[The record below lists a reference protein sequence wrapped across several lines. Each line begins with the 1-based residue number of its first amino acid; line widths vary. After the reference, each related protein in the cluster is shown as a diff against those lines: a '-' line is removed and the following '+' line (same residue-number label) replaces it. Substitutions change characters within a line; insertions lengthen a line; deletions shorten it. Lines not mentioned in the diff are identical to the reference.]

1 MKSRI
6 RFLAAGVIGLV
17 FLAIAVDL
25 LWPRTL
31 PSMRE
36 QRCSNWSD
44 LWSELQQRE
53 PSWTLWSSRADLY
66 RKLLGMRSL
75 EPGHYP
81 FDRPVSTWTW
91 LRTMHAGRQTPVR
104 LVLGKFRT
112 KAQLASFLSRKLR
125 PDSTQWAQ
133 MLQDTFQFDSVS
145 LGPELQ
151 MALYLPNTYEMYW
164 TVEPKVF
171 QSRMLKEFKVF
182 WSSLRMAQAER
193 LGLHPLEVI
202 TLASIV
208 EEETQFKPER
218 PVVAGVYLNRLRMGM
233 PLQADPTLK
242 FAAQDFALRRIGKN
256 QIAISSPYNTYKVKG
271 LPPGPICT
279 PSADAIDAVLQ
290 GQTHSFLYFCA
301 DPTQPG
307 THRFAATW
315 SQHQQNAG
323 AYHRWL
329 NRRGIR

>member
-17 FLAIAVDL
+17 FLVIAVDL

-112 KAQLASFLSRKLR
+112 KAQLASFLSRKLM
-125 PDSTQWAQ
+125 PDSTLWIQ
-133 MLQDTFQFDSVS
+133 MLQDSFRYDSVS

-164 TVEPKVF
+164 TVEPRAF
-171 QSRMLKEFKVF
+171 QSRMLMELVLF
-182 WSSLRMAQAER
+182 WTSRRMAQAER

-218 PVVAGVYLNRLRMGM
+218 PRIAGVYLNRLRLGM

-242 FAAQDFALRRIGKN
+242 FAIGQFALRRIGKV
-256 QIAISSPYNTYKVKG
+256 QMQFPSPYNTYLNTG

-279 PSADAIDAVLQ
+279 PSPSSIESVLHAEN
-290 GQTHSFLYFCA
+290 HSYLYFCA
-301 DPTQPG
+301 DPGQPG
-307 THRFAATW
+307 QHLFARHYP
-315 SQHQQNAG
+315 QHLAH
-323 AYHRWL
+323 ARRYHAWL
-329 NRRGIR
+329 SRRGIR

>member
-6 RFLAAGVIGLV
+6 RFLSIGVLGLATLGIV
-17 FLAIAVDL
+17 VDL

-31 PSMRE
+31 PSMSE
-36 QRCSNWSD
+36 QRSSKWSD
-44 LWSELQQRE
+44 LWAELHQRE
-53 PSWTLWSSRADLY
+53 PSWKQWSYRADLY
-66 RKLLGMRSL
+66 RKVMVMSSL
-75 EPGHYP
+75 KPGHYP
-81 FDRPVSTWTW
+81 FESPVSTLTW
-91 LRTMHAGRQTPVR
+91 LRTLNTGRQTPIR

-112 KAQLASFLSRKLR
+112 KAQFASFLSRKLR
-125 PDSTQWAQ
+125 SDSTQWIQ
-133 MLQDTFQFDSVS
+133 MLKDSFRYDSVS
-145 LGPELQ
+145 MGPELQ
-151 MALYLPNTYEMYW
+151 MALYLPNSYELYW
-164 TVEPKVF
+164 TVEPKAF

-182 WSSLRMAQAER
+182 WTPRRMAQADR
-193 LGLHPLEVI
+193 VGLHPFEVI
-202 TLASIV
+202 TLASII
-208 EEETQFKPER
+208 EEETQHKPER

-242 FAAQDFALRRIGKN
+242 FAAEDFVLRRIGKN

-279 PSADAIDAVLQ
+279 PSADAIDAVLR

-315 SQHQQNAG
+315 SQHQQNAMV
-323 AYHRWL
+323 YHRWL

>member
-6 RFLAAGVIGLV
+6 RFLAAGVIGLA
-17 FLAIAVDL
+17 FLAIAFDL

-125 PDSTQWAQ
+125 SDSTQWVQ
-133 MLQDTFQFDSVS
+133 MLQDSFRYDSVS
-145 LGPELQ
+145 VGPELQ

-164 TVEPKVF
+164 TVEPKAF

-182 WSSLRMAQAER
+182 WTSRRMAQAER
-193 LGLHPLEVI
+193 VGLYPFEVI

-218 PVVAGVYLNRLRMGM
+218 PVVAGVYLNRLRIGM

-242 FAAQDFALRRIGKN
+242 FAAQDFALRRIGKK

-315 SQHQQNAG
+315 SQHQQNAE

>member
-17 FLAIAVDL
+17 FMAIAVDL

-53 PSWTLWSSRADLY
+53 PSWKQWSYRADLY

-81 FDRPVSTWTW
+81 FDRSVSTWTW
-91 LRTMHAGRQTPVR
+91 LITMHAGRQTPVR

-112 KAQLASFLSRKLR
+112 KAQLASFLSKKLCS
-125 PDSTQWAQ
+125 DSTKWVQ
-133 MLQDTFQFDSVS
+133 MLQDSFQYDSVS
-145 LGPELQ
+145 VGPELQ

-164 TVEPKVF
+164 TVEPKAF

-182 WSSLRMAQAER
+182 WTSRRMAQAER
-193 LGLHPLEVI
+193 VGLHPFEVI

-208 EEETQFKPER
+208 EEETQYKPER
-218 PVVAGVYLNRLRMGM
+218 PVVAGVYLNRLRIEM

-242 FAAQDFALRRIGKN
+242 FAAQDFTLRRIGKK
-256 QIAISSPYNTYKVKG
+256 QIAISSPYNTYK
-271 LPPGPICT
+271 
-279 PSADAIDAVLQ
+279 
-290 GQTHSFLYFCA
+290 
-301 DPTQPG
+301 
-307 THRFAATW
+307 
-315 SQHQQNAG
+315 
-323 AYHRWL
+323 
-329 NRRGIR
+329 